1 MTNPKNRTPR
11 TQRKPLNKALEQQF
25 LKGQP
30 VEPELTPQEKAV
42 ASTNTIPINHIS
54 LPQSQPRKYFD
65 GQRMQQLVESVKRD
79 GVLTPLLVRPV
90 GDSYELVAGERR
102 YRAAIAAGLTSVPV
116 MVKEM
121 TDIEAT
127 QFALVENLQREDLNP
142 VEETE
147 GILQLLAITL
157 NCLVP
162 EVQTLLNRMQNEV
175 AGRVIH
181 NVMDSDRA
189 QVVVELFAR
198 LGQMTWESFAKNRL
212 PLLKL
217 PMDILE
223 ALRSGQIEYT
233 KALAISRVDSQGERQ
248 RLLEEA
254 SALGLSLSQIRERVK
269 AFLTPQTQGEL
280 QNRFESTTKRIKKSK
295 VWDDPKKRN
304 QLESL
309 LVQMEA
315 LIRKEDSGEL

>member
-1 MTNPKNRTPR
+1 MTNQKNRTSR

-30 VEPELTPQEKAV
+30 VELELNPQQKAV
-42 ASTNTIPINHIS
+42 AATNILPINRLS

-65 GQRMQQLVESVKRD
+65 AQRMQQLVESVKRD
-79 GVLTPLLVRPV
+79 GILTPLLVRPV
-90 GDSYELVAGERR
+90 GEGYELVAGERR
-102 YRAAIAAGLTSVPV
+102 YRAAMAAGLTEVPV
-116 MVKEM
+116 TVKEM
-121 TDIEAT
+121 TDTEAK

-157 NCLVP
+157 NCPVT
-162 EVQTLLNRMQNEV
+162 EVQSLLNRMQNEV
-175 AGRVIH
+175 AGRVTH

-217 PMDILE
+217 PTDILE

-248 RLLEEA
+248 QLLEEA
-254 SALGLSLSQIRERVK
+254 SSLGLSLSQIRERVK

-280 QNRFESTTKRIKKSK
+280 QSRFESTTKQIKKSK
-295 VWDDPKKRN
+295 VWSDPKKRK

-309 LVQMEA
+309 LAQMEA
-315 LIRKEDSGEL
+315 LIAKED